1 MARLV
6 SSGDGLAVQ
15 LTVWE
20 RLGALHR
27 PFTVPWEHVV
37 AIAEVDDVWARLRGI
52 RAPGTGWPGRIM
64 LGTTRY
70 SGGRDFCAVYRHRP
84 GFVVQLREEGFARL
98 LITAE
103 EGATAPVIPV
113 G

>member
-1 MARLV
+1 V
-6 SSGDGLAVQ
+6 STDAGLHVQ
-15 LTVWE
+15 LSRWE
-20 RLGALHR
+20 RWGALHR
-27 PFTVPWEHVV
+27 PFTVPWAHVV
-37 AIAEVDDVWARLRGI
+37 AIAEVDDVWARLRGM

-84 GFVVQLREEGFARL
+84 GFIVQLRDEHFARL

-103 EGATAPVIPV
+103 AGEAAPAIPSS
-113 G
+113 